1 VVDATTPPDLKN
13 LSVMLRPVGVLGG
26 APGRSRVGEDL
37 KFTLKSVP
45 AVRYAVNV
53 TGVPDGCYVKSIQY
67 GGMDVSDAGI
77 EMTNGGTLDI
87 VVSAAAAQ
95 VDAVVQDKDG
105 KAAWN
110 ATVALVP
117 KDGAN
122 IVVRTADENGIL
134 SLRGVKPGD
143 YRLFAWEDVE
153 SGAPFDPDFLKQY
166 EGQAKSLKLD
176 ASGHEAVQ
184 LKAIVVDGK

>member
-1 VVDATTPPDLKN
+1 
-13 LSVMLRPVGVLGG
+13 MLVALPSG
-26 APGRSRVGEDL
+26 
-37 KFTLKSVP
+37 FTLKSVP

-87 VVSAAAAQ
+87 VLRAAAAQ

-153 SGAPFDPDFLKQY
+153 SGAPSGSEVRKLWEEY
-166 EGQAKSLKLD
+166 GKSCKFGWSRYD
-176 ASGHEAVQ
+176 SVQ
-184 LKAIVVDGK
+184 RKAIVVDEK